1 MSIASIGAVAA
12 KAPERL
18 PGEVVAL
25 PAARPPAAP
34 VAPAETN
41 ADKQKAASLPTRQQ
55 VDEAV
60 ANINKSLQ
68 TLSQDLVFSVDED
81 SNRTIVKVVD
91 QKTKEVI
98 RQMPTPEALEIAKAL
113 DKVKGLLIKQ
123 TA

>member
-1 MSIASIGAVAA
+1 MSIASIGPAA
-12 KAPERL
+12 KPPERL
-18 PGEVVAL
+18 PADPAPVA
-25 PAARPPAAP
+25 AARTSAPAAP
-34 VAPAETN
+34 VESNSAA
-41 ADKQKAASLPTRQQ
+41 QKAAFAPTKQQ

-68 TLSQDLVFSVDED
+68 TLSQDLEFSVDED
-81 SNRTIVKVVD
+81 SNRTVVKVID